1 MSNHTPLSYGVRA
14 DEQRDLAGVPDDQVA
29 AGKMKILTRAK
40 VLLGASAVEVNR

>member
-1 MSNHTPLSYGVRA
+1 MF
-14 DEQRDLAGVPDDQVA
+14 AGVPDDQVA